1 MVERDALL
9 PYKAPVGARFIAPEE
24 PETRQI
30 DDRTVVDTA
39 GFGASLALAWGC
51 LHVEMLNSR
60 AALAGMP
67 VASAIVLAAFVLVA
81 CLARTSVRKRGNLA
95 GALALVAGGVCA
107 VMFAFVFDPTA
118 RTVLFCAQ
126 QAFAGASIAC
136 WMLKA
141 LGSGDLRGR
150 LVSVGSGCAL
160 AGVVGVAAFGFAS
173 SLGWIDNVAVYT
185 TFAICCYGIV
195 ALVAGVV
202 LVVTACRGGGL
213 DESSP
218 YVKATSVGARFI
230 APGNPGRAGSMNRA
244 PTSNQAPTVG
254 ARFIAP
260 AQPGNPSPSA
270 RAQAAM
276 FAAICLAGVAVSF
289 FDGVTFNPYVHDMP
303 LIELIANAIC
313 LLGGLALVACARA
326 RNDSRIAA
334 GVFGCIAVFLALAI
348 LGIALVSASMEGAG
362 LPIGIIEG
370 SSALLLCA
378 GAAHL
383 STAEH
388 VSLPFTLAALVC
400 CASPWAMSC
409 GLAVKRSVGYS
420 LATIT
425 PIVLVAIAALSI
437 ASLVLNA
444 QSARNVSAMQH
455 DHELELTRQQR
466 DFAAVRSADRKRAAA
481 QIERERQMRE
491 RAVEA
496 ARQEAAEIASSTSPS
511 ERFAQM
517 LAGFGLTER
526 ESEVVMMA
534 AQGHTIQGIGVE
546 LGIAKQ
552 TVNYHLHNIYRKLGV
567 ESKSEMLTFVN
578 AAANAR
584 EATAG
589 QKGEPD
595 EHAE

>member
-9 PYKAPVGARFIAPEE
+9 PYKAPVGARFIAPGDPAPHPVGARFIAPEE
-24 PETRQI
+24 PATRQI
-30 DDRTVVDTA
+30 ADRAVVDAA

-67 VASAIVLAAFVLVA
+67 AASAIVLAAFVLVA

-118 RTVLFCAQ
+118 RTVLFCVQ
-126 QAFAGASIAC
+126 QAFAGASLAC

-141 LGSGDLRGR
+141 LGGGDLRGR

-160 AGVVGVAAFGFAS
+160 AGVVGVAVFGFAS

-202 LVVTACRGGGL
+202 LVVTACRCGGH

-218 YVKATSVGARFI
+218 YVKATSVA
-230 APGNPGRAGSMNRA
+230 
-244 PTSNQAPTVG
+244 

-260 AQPGNPSPSA
+260 AQLGNPSPSA

-388 VSLPFTLAALVC
+388 VNLPFTLAALVC

-425 PIVLVAIAALSI
+425 PIVLVAIATLSI

-578 AAANAR
+578 AAANTR

>member
-1 MVERDALL
+1 
-9 PYKAPVGARFIAPEE
+9 
-24 PETRQI
+24 
-30 DDRTVVDTA
+30 
-39 GFGASLALAWGC
+39 
-51 LHVEMLNSR
+51 
-60 AALAGMP
+60 
-67 VASAIVLAAFVLVA
+67 
-81 CLARTSVRKRGNLA
+81 
-95 GALALVAGGVCA
+95 
-107 VMFAFVFDPTA
+107 
-118 RTVLFCAQ
+118 
-126 QAFAGASIAC
+126 
-136 WMLKA
+136 
-141 LGSGDLRGR
+141 
-150 LVSVGSGCAL
+150 
-160 AGVVGVAAFGFAS
+160 
-173 SLGWIDNVAVYT
+173 
-185 TFAICCYGIV
+185 
-195 ALVAGVV
+195 
-202 LVVTACRGGGL
+202 
-213 DESSP
+213 
-218 YVKATSVGARFI
+218 
-230 APGNPGRAGSMNRA
+230 
-244 PTSNQAPTVG
+244 
-254 ARFIAP
+254 
-260 AQPGNPSPSA
+260 
-270 RAQAAM
+270 
-276 FAAICLAGVAVSF
+276 
-289 FDGVTFNPYVHDMP
+289 MP

-326 RNDSRIAA
+326 RNDNRIAA
-334 GVFGCIAVFLALAI
+334 GVFGCIAAFLALAI

-388 VSLPFTLAALVC
+388 VSLPFALAALVC